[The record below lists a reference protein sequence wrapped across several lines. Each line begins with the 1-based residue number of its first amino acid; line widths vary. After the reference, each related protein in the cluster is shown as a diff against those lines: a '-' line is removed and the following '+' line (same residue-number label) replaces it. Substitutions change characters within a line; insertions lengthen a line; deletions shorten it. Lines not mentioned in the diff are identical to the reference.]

1 MEHYE
6 VDDSNARGDIVIMPI
21 SIFKDEDM
29 TITIPNNTMAKIT
42 NANAAFYSAKVALP
56 IIAVAGLISSAV
68 LESGVILAVSLVLLV
83 LSIFFIVAV
92 ASPMQ
97 IASIGAKTIKV
108 SPKYFSAWYFSH
120 RPSTYVWKEEHQ
132 KEFLEMLDNDFVR
145 DDFIRLLEAVENK
158 NISPEKSKE
167 IYNHMKKVGLTD
179 KKIIEKSMDN
189 MLDKYKTHAEI
200 IREIENI

>member
-6 VDDSNARGDIVIMPI
+6 VDDSNSHGDIVTMPI
-21 SIFKDEDM
+21 SIFKEEDM
-29 TITIPNNTMAKIT
+29 VITIPNNTMAKIT

-56 IIAVAGLISSAV
+56 VITVAGIITSITLD
-68 LESGVILAVSLVLLV
+68 SGVIFAASLVLLV
-83 LSIFFIVAV
+83 LSFLFIVAV

-108 SPKYFSAWYFSH
+108 SPKYFSAWYYSH
-120 RPSTYVWKEEHQ
+120 RPSTYLWKEEYQ

-145 DDFIRLLEAVENK
+145 DDFIQLLEAVENK

-200 IREIENI
+200 ISEIENI

>member
-1 MEHYE
+1 MGRYE
-6 VDDSNARGDIVIMPI
+6 VDDSNARGDIVTMPI

-29 TITIPNNTMAKIT
+29 VITIPNNIMAKIT

-56 IIAVAGLISSAV
+56 VITVAGIITSITLD
-68 LESGVILAVSLVLLV
+68 SGVIFAASLVLLV
-83 LSIFFIVAV
+83 LSFWFIVAV

-108 SPKYFSAWYFSH
+108 SPKYFSAWYYSH
-120 RPSTYVWKEEHQ
+120 RPSTYVWKEEHH

-145 DDFIRLLEAVENK
+145 DDFIQLLEAVESES
-158 NISPEKSKE
+158 ISPEKSKE

>member
-6 VDDSNARGDIVIMPI
+6 VDDSNARGDIVTMPI
-21 SIFKDEDM
+21 DLFKEYDM
-29 TITIPNNTMAKIT
+29 TITIPNNIMAKIT

-56 IIAVAGLISSAV
+56 VITVAGIITSITLD
-68 LESGVILAVSLVLLV
+68 SGVIFAASLVLLV
-83 LSIFFIVAV
+83 LSFLFIVAV

-108 SPKYFSAWYFSH
+108 SPKYFSAWYYSH
-120 RPSTYVWKEEHQ
+120 RPSTYLWKEEYQ

-145 DDFIRLLEAVENK
+145 DDFIQLLEAVENK

-200 IREIENI
+200 ISEIENI

>member
-6 VDDSNARGDIVIMPI
+6 VDDSNSHGDIVTMPI
-21 SIFKDEDM
+21 SIFKEEDM
-29 TITIPNNTMAKIT
+29 VITIPNNTMAKIT

-56 IIAVAGLISSAV
+56 VITVAGIITSITLD
-68 LESGVILAVSLVLLV
+68 SGVIFAASLVLLV
-83 LSIFFIVAV
+83 LSFLFIVAV

-108 SPKYFSAWYFSH
+108 SPKYFSIWYYSH
-120 RPSTYVWKEEHQ
+120 RPSTYLWKEEYQ

-145 DDFIRLLEAVENK
+145 DDFIQLLEAVENK

-200 IREIENI
+200 ISEIENI

>member
-6 VDDSNARGDIVIMPI
+6 VDDSNSHGDIVTMPI
-21 SIFKDEDM
+21 PIFKEEDM
-29 TITIPNNTMAKIT
+29 VITIPNNTMAKIT
-42 NANAAFYSAKVALP
+42 NANAAFYSAKVVLP
-56 IIAVAGLISSAV
+56 VITVAGIITSITLDSD
-68 LESGVILAVSLVLLV
+68 VIFAASLVLLV
-83 LSIFFIVAV
+83 LSFLFIVAV

-108 SPKYFSAWYFSH
+108 SPKYFSTWYYSH
-120 RPSTYVWKEEHQ
+120 NSNKYVWKEEYQ

-145 DDFIRLLEAVENK
+145 DDFIQLLEAVENK
-158 NISPEKSKE
+158 DVSPEKSKE

-200 IREIENI
+200 ISEIENI